1 MRLDW
6 LWKRFEEYA
15 DRPAILG
22 PLMALSYAGLQDRVA
37 RWQKSLSDHSVGAGA
52 VVALE
57 ADYGPDGCAL
67 LLALI
72 DREAIVVP
80 ISSSPPAQRDRLLT
94 IAECQFHIYESSNE
108 TWHFAAL
115 ERTPQHRLL
124 RGLQAAGH
132 PGLVLFSSGSTGES
146 KAAVH
151 DFTHLLAKYELRR
164 PAGRTIAFLLFDH
177 IGGIN
182 TLFHL
187 LANGGAIVTVVNRSP
202 DAICAA
208 IERHRVEVLPTSP
221 TFLNLL
227 LISEVYRQHDLSSL
241 KRVTYGTEPMLEST
255 LRRLHEALPG
265 VVFSQTYG
273 MSELGI
279 MRAKSKASDS
289 LLVKIGG
296 EGYETKVV
304 DNLLWIR
311 AQSAMLG
318 YLNAPS
324 PFDAD
329 GWLNTGDEV
338 RVEGDYLRILGR
350 RSEVINVGG
359 EKLYPADVESVIQQL
374 SNIGEVTVRG
384 EANLVTGQMVV
395 AEVRLLAP
403 EDSLSVRRRVRDFCR
418 QHLPA
423 YKVPARVLVMEDWQ
437 FSARFK
443 KIRTRQKIETEVKGQ
458 LRTSSEC

>member
-1 MRLDW
+1 MEKRLSMGLDW

-15 DRPAILG
+15 DKPAILG
-22 PLMALSYAGLQDRVA
+22 PMMALSYAGLRDRVS
-37 RWQKSLSDHSVGAGA
+37 RSQQSLSDHSVRAGA

-72 DREAIVVP
+72 DHEAIVVP
-80 ISSSPPAQRDRLLT
+80 ISSSPPAQRDRLLS
-94 IAECQFHIYESSNE
+94 IAECQFHIHASSDE
-108 TWHFAAL
+108 EWHFDAL
-115 ERTPQHRLL
+115 GGTPQHSLL
-124 RGLQAAGH
+124 RGLRAAGH

-151 DFTHLLAKYELRR
+151 DFTHLLAKYEIRR

-187 LANGGAIVTVVNRSP
+187 LANGGAIVPVTDRSP
-202 DAICAA
+202 DAVCAA

-227 LISEVYRQHDLSSL
+227 LISEAYRQHNLTSL

-255 LRRLHEALPG
+255 LKRLHEALPG
-265 VVFSQTYG
+265 VEFSQTYG

-279 MRAKSKASDS
+279 LRAKSKASDS

-304 DNLLWIR
+304 DDLLWVR
-311 AQSAMLG
+311 ARSAMLG

-338 RVEGDYLRILGR
+338 RVEGEYLRILGR

-359 EKLYPADVESVIQQL
+359 EKVYPAEIESVIQL
-374 SNIGEVTVRG
+374 LPNVAEVMVCG
-384 EANLVTGQMVV
+384 EANPITGQMVV
-395 AEVRLLAP
+395 ARLRVVEP
-403 EDSLSVRRRVRDFCR
+403 EDPMVLRQRVREACR
-418 QHLPA
+418 RQLA
-423 YKVPARVLVMEDWQ
+423 AWKVPTKVLVVSEAL
-437 FSARFK
+437 SSGRFK
-443 KIRTRQKIETEVKGQ
+443 KQRKTIAGDR
-458 LRTSSEC
+458 